1 MNFCCKKGKASCFYC
16 NKVYTIFKGSFNH
29 ANILRKDEIMKRV
42 SEKQKSFTLIELLV
56 VIAIIAILAAMLLPA
71 LGRVKSTASD
81 TNCKSNLKN
90 FSACFAQYYG
100 SFIDYFP
107 PICDGYYSSAH
118 LGLKAW
124 SWTFYSLGYVKD
136 AKFMYC
142 PTSMPLMD
150 PVTFGAMEDP
160 GTIYNGVYHN
170 ISYAMNGT
178 LGGFHYQKTTLK
190 KVVKV
195 TRSANKYLVM
205 DSAVK
210 DAGVWKGS
218 AHFSNT
224 TIPSNSS
231 FWNVMAAPHSKNGD
245 VLNYRFGSTN
255 IQFVDGHVGQVK
267 NATHYNTVTTSAN
280 NLNP

>member
-1 MNFCCKKGKASCFYC
+1 MMEKMLGRQGDNNKAYSY
-16 NKVYTIFKGSFNH
+16 
-29 ANILRKDEIMKRV
+29 
-42 SEKQKSFTLIELLV
+42 FTLIELLV
-56 VIAIIAILAAMLLPA
+56 VIAMIAILAAMLLPA
-71 LGRVKSTASD
+71 LGRVKSTATD

-100 SFIDYFP
+100 NFNDYFP
-107 PICDGYYSSAH
+107 PICDGYYGTHSGLSSW
-118 LGLKAW
+118 AW
-124 SWTFYSLGYVKD
+124 QFYNLGYVKD

-142 PTSMPLMD
+142 PATKPLLD
-150 PVTFGAMEDP
+150 PITFGAWNDP

-170 ISYAMNGT
+170 ISYAMNGS
-178 LGGFHYQKTTLK
+178 LGGFHYQATTLK

-195 TRSANKYLVM
+195 KRAANKYLVM

-218 AHFSNT
+218 AHFSNSL
-224 TIPSNSS
+224 IPSNQSY
-231 FWNVMAAPHSKNGD
+231 WNVMAAPHSKNGD

-267 NATHYNTVTTSAN
+267 NATSNSVTTSAK

>member
-1 MNFCCKKGKASCFYC
+1 LLKYPYEFLTLKAKGQEMKTMSGKQRT
-16 NKVYTIFKGSFNH
+16 NRWVGS
-29 ANILRKDEIMKRV
+29 R
-42 SEKQKSFTLIELLV
+42 FTLIELLV

-71 LGRVKSTASD
+71 LGRVKSTATD

-100 SFIDYFP
+100 NFNDYFP
-107 PICDGYYSSAH
+107 PICDGYYGGSHA
-118 LGLKAW
+118 GLYAW
-124 SWTFYSLGYVKD
+124 SWQFYNLGYVKD

-142 PTSMPLMD
+142 PTTKPLLD
-150 PVTFGAMEDP
+150 PVTFGAWNDP
-160 GTIYNGVYHN
+160 GTIYFGVYHN

-178 LGGFHYQKTTLK
+178 LGGFHYQTTTLK

-195 TRSANKYLVM
+195 KRAANKYLVM

-218 AHFSNT
+218 AHGSNT
-224 TIPSNSS
+224 TIPSIQSY
-231 FWNVMAAPHSKNGD
+231 WNVMAAPHSKNGD

-267 NATHYNTVTTSAN
+267 NATSNSVTTSAN
-280 NLNP
+280 NFNP

>member
-1 MNFCCKKGKASCFYC
+1 MNFCCKNGKASCFYC

-100 SFIDYFP
+100 SFDDYFP
-107 PICDGYYSSAH
+107 PVCDGYYGTHNGMKSW
-118 LGLKAW
+118 AW
-124 SWTFYSLGYVKD
+124 SFYNLGYCRDTKV
-136 AKFMYC
+136 MYC
-142 PTSMPLMD
+142 PTTKPVLD
-150 PVTFGAMEDP
+150 PITFGALRDP

-170 ISYAMNGT
+170 ISYAMNGF
-178 LGGFHYQKTTLK
+178 LGGFSYQKFQLR
-190 KVVKV
+190 KVIKVKQ
-195 TRSANKYLVM
+195 SSNKYLVM
-205 DSAVK
+205 DSAIM

-218 AHFSNT
+218 AHFGNSK
-224 TIPSNSS
+224 IPSNQS

-245 VLNYRFGSTN
+245 VLNYRVGSTN

-267 NATHYNTVTTSAN
+267 NATHGTVTVSAN